1 MTRGLNIVL
10 LFVSAPADGAKVYSR
25 TVNVAEGTTLGTLMA
40 SDEMGD
46 FMRDFMH
53 ENNVQEPAAI
63 GAVGVWGRVKSN
75 DYVLRADDR
84 VEIYRPLKADPKD
97 ARRAKVEASR
107 TR

>member
-1 MTRGLNIVL
+1 VTRELEIL
-10 LFVSAPADGAKVYSR
+10 MLFVGAPADRAKVYSR

-40 SDEMGD
+40 SVE
-46 FMRDFMH
+46 MRDFMR
-53 ENNVQEPAAI
+53 ESNVQAPTV
-63 GAVGVWGRVKSN
+63 VGIWGRVKSN

>member
-1 MTRGLNIVL
+1 VTRELEISM
-10 LFVSAPADGAKVYSR
+10 LFVSAPADGSKVYSR
-25 TVNVAEGTTLGTLMA
+25 AVKVAEGTTLGTLMA

-46 FMRDFMH
+46 FMRESNM
-53 ENNVQEPAAI
+53 QAPPAV
-63 GAVGVWGRVKSN
+63 GAAGVWGRVKSN

-97 ARRAKVEASR
+97 ARRAKVEANR

>member
-1 MTRGLNIVL
+1 MMRELNIVL
-10 LFVSAPADGAKVYSR
+10 LFVSAPADGSKVYSR
-25 TVNVAEGTTLGTLMA
+25 TVNVAEGLTLGTLMA
-40 SDEMGD
+40 SDG
-46 FMRDFMH
+46 MRDFMR
-53 ENNVQEPAAI
+53 EINVKEPA
-63 GAVGVWGRVKSN
+63 AVGVWGRVKSN